1 MAIYV
6 FTSATAEKDAKK
18 HGLFEELKSIAQKIE
33 LDQSFGT
40 FDHFPA
46 PFMKKPLGKNFR
58 LICSKGDLGEDTII
72 SFIRV
77 VSRSSTD
84 YERFTNDS
92 DHFLSYISSTQ
103 ILEEFHT
110 SRIKSPV
117 QNKPIPSEV
126 DNLFLLNVLGR
137 DDDSESNIY
146 VYETPTWVQRFNSA
160 EFKPYSDTIRM
171 ILEKIGESDLKN
183 SEEAI
188 HEDLRFPHI
197 KLLAKTFP
205 DDNAIILVAPLLT
218 KDDEKSYVKNNK
230 EIFEASRLTDEV
242 KQRAI
247 KSYPLY
253 LVIDPQIWT
262 SVEMDH
268 GADNRSANLSL
279 SPEEVTLLES
289 VRGSFGSFPLFIN
302 GRPGSGK
309 STLLQYLYADYL
321 KFYLSN
327 KDKMDGYLPPIYL
340 TYSEEL
346 LKDAQK
352 HIKNIILNHYRNLVD
367 NNTINKEYL
376 ENIDSMMLYQDFLV
390 RHVPNEDAFKK
401 FNPYKKFYFKD
412 FKLYYADFRKG
423 NHQLNKIS
431 PEIAWH
437 IIRSYIKGMQS
448 EHELFDSEMFEE
460 LPQKRKSVTESVF
473 KLIEEQVYPWLENL
487 YSQNGFWDDQDLA
500 SYVRNNKLIC
510 DYYPAIFCDEAQ
522 DFTKIEL
529 EILNGCSMYHNKQV
543 QAYDLA
549 KVPIAFAGDPFQ
561 TLNPT
566 GFKWESVKDLFRES
580 LILANNSKELKNFDF
595 NYQPLSY
602 NYRSAANVV
611 RLCNLILLVRSIMFK
626 DKDVKPQIPW
636 GGSSQIWPVYLNI
649 QNPWVASK
657 FSDQPDITYI
667 LPCDEGEEVDYVAND
682 EFLKTLQKPDVAS
695 RGVFLSSILSKGR
708 QFPRIVLYKFSES
721 MNKSYNMITLLDQ
734 CEHTKPDLTV
744 EYFFNK
750 LYVGASRPYNHLFI
764 LESNDLHE
772 NHLWGF
778 FSSLNADFIQKY
790 NSEESWLHELR
801 EIDPKALLT
810 QVTDPGFDLDSSK
823 EDPFEVAI
831 NLADLGKST
840 KSPNILRQAAARL
853 KSFENKIAD
862 ALRCEALAFQYEN
875 KFSAAG
881 DIYIKIPDYSEAI
894 ECYWR
899 VGNFRSI
906 AYLNGNIQ
914 AVQDDVRYKV
924 GSFIE
929 LFTPEPVEF
938 LAYFLDYC
946 KNSNN
951 FKLDE
956 NFVKLVSILLD
967 RLVTSKSDPE
977 SFYRFVE
984 ISGLS
989 NFVEHRKMAQLA
1001 LNNGLRKEAYQL
1013 LVIIKPQNDLEYLR
1027 LVTEFSDSM
1036 EEKIRAHFFLREYDE
1051 IRALV
1056 QKEDDLSI
1064 SASVSVM
1071 VLDAFIAGGVFDRAL
1086 ELLER
1091 LKEDSDNVEKERK
1104 IFEYYLKVMEGMM
1117 LKDQE
1122 EKALQI
1128 FEEYFSFKLQ
1138 KGYWQDI
1145 IKLINRKNFSVSSGI
1160 SLEITENKRKMLH
1173 KIFLV
1178 SLVKTD
1184 DFIEKNATLSTKLV
1198 VQNYLEQ
1205 LIKNVGELSS
1215 MQVLELKVLGAALEQ
1230 SDSHGMALEF
1240 YGRLIKDEKRF
1251 DFVSMSHFRQRW
1263 LKMNKRRS
1271 DYFGDR
1277 DEIEKVRRI
1286 KVELKDNSKLW
1297 QIRDIDKIPEKV
1309 DFSHEEF
1316 MNFLEDLPKD
1326 MPAPPNHTII
1336 NLFEVNGEKNSNV
1349 LKYSIPLNNGS
1360 KKTSLNLTYYKEKY
1374 KWMLQ
1379 KKDDMVV
1386 FDIKKKSLTD
1396 ENWTES
1402 KDGIWQNK
1410 DWEIALEIS
1419 ERLLII
1425 RSKKQL
1431 RKVLAEIELFEKSTI

>member
-1 MAIYV
+1 MAIYA
-6 FTSATAEKDAKK
+6 FTSETAEKDARK

-40 FDHFPA
+40 FDQFPA

-58 LICSKGDLGEDTII
+58 LICSKNDLGEDTII

-92 DHFLSYISSTQ
+92 NHFLSYIPSTKV
-103 ILEEFHT
+103 LEEFHS

-183 SEEAI
+183 SEDHI
-188 HEDLRFPHI
+188 QEDSRFPHI
-197 KLLAKTFP
+197 KLLAKTFA
-205 DDNAIILVAPLLT
+205 DDNAIFLVAPLLA
-218 KDDEKSYVKNNK
+218 KDDEKTFVKNNK

-327 KDKMDGYLPPIYL
+327 KHKMDGYLPPVYL

-346 LKDAQK
+346 LKDAQR

-367 NNTINKEYL
+367 NNTINKEDL
-376 ENIDSMMLYQDFLV
+376 ENIDSMMLYQDFLL
-390 RHVPNEDAFKK
+390 RHVPYEDAFKK

-412 FKLYYADFRKG
+412 FKLFYADFRKG

-448 EHELFDSEMFEE
+448 EFELFDSELFME
-460 LPQKRKSVTESVF
+460 LPQKRKSVTESIF

-487 YSQNGFWDDQDLA
+487 YQQNGYWDDQDLA
-500 SYVRNNKLIC
+500 SYVRNNNFIC

-529 EILNGCSMYHNKQV
+529 EILNSCSMYHKKQV

-566 GFKWESVKDLFRES
+566 GFKWESVKDLFRDS

-595 NYQPLSY
+595 NYRPLSY

-667 LPCDEGEEVDYVAND
+667 LPCDEGEEGDFVAND
-682 EFLKTLQKPDVAS
+682 EFLKTLQTPDVAS

-708 QFPRIVLYKFSES
+708 QFPRIVLYKFSEHI
-721 MNKSYNMITLLDQ
+721 NKGYNLTELLDQ
-734 CEHTKPDLTV
+734 SDHTKPDLTV

-764 LESNDLHE
+764 LEANDLHE

-790 NSEESWLHELR
+790 NSDEAWLHELR

-840 KSPNILRQAAARL
+840 RSPNILRQAAARL

-862 ALRCEALAFQYEN
+862 ALQCEALAFHYEN
-875 KFSAAG
+875 KYSAAG
-881 DIYIKIPDYSEAI
+881 DIYVKIPDYHEAI

-906 AYLNGNIQ
+906 ANLNGGIQ
-914 AVQDDVRYKV
+914 SVRDNVRYRV
-924 GSFIE
+924 GCFIE
-929 LFTPEPVEF
+929 HSSPEPVEF
-938 LAYFLDYC
+938 LPYFLDYI
-946 KNSNN
+946 KSTAH

-956 NFVKLVSILLD
+956 NFLRLISVLLD
-967 RLVTSKSDPE
+967 RLVSSKSDTE
-977 SFYRFVE
+977 SFHRFVE
-984 ISGLS
+984 LS
-989 NFVEHRKMAQLA
+989 DLTNFVDHRKMAQLA
-1001 LNNGLRKEAYQL
+1001 LNNGLRREAYL
-1013 LVIIKPQNDLEYLR
+1013 LLINVKPQNDLEYLR
-1027 LVTEFSDSM
+1027 LVTEFSDSI
-1036 EEKIRAHFFLREYDE
+1036 EEKIRAHFFLHEYDE

-1056 QKEDDLSI
+1056 QKEDDLSMT
-1064 SASVSVM
+1064 ASVSAM
-1071 VLDAFIAGGVFDRAL
+1071 VLDAFIAGGVFQRAL

-1091 LKEDSDNVEKERK
+1091 LKEDSDSVEKERK
-1104 IFEYYLKVMEGMM
+1104 IIEYYLKIMDGMI

-1122 EKALQI
+1122 DKALQI
-1128 FEEYFSFKLQ
+1128 FEAYFSFKLQ
-1138 KGYWQDI
+1138 KGYWQDTL
-1145 IKLINRKNFSVSSGI
+1145 KLINRKNFSVSSGVSLLI
-1160 SLEITENKRKMLH
+1160 SDDTRKMLH

-1184 DFIEKNATLSTKLV
+1184 DFIEKKATLSAKLE

-1205 LIKNVGELSS
+1205 WIKNIDELSS

-1230 SDSHGMALEF
+1230 SDSHGMALDF
-1240 YGRLIKDEKRF
+1240 YGRLIKDAKSF
-1251 DFVSMSHFRQRW
+1251 DFVSMSHFQQRW
-1263 LKMNKRRS
+1263 LKMSKRRS

-1277 DEIEKVRRI
+1277 DEVVKVRRI
-1286 KVELKDNSKLW
+1286 KEELKDNSRLW
-1297 QIRDIDKIPEKV
+1297 QIRDIDKISEKV
-1309 DFSHEEF
+1309 DFSHDEI
-1316 MNFLEDLPKD
+1316 MNFLNGIPKVKSKKT
-1326 MPAPPNHTII
+1326 NQKVI
-1336 NLFEVNGEKNSNV
+1336 NLFEVNKEKNSSV
-1349 LKYSIPLNNGS
+1349 MKCTVPLNFGP
-1360 KKTSLNLTYYKEKY
+1360 KTTSLTFTYYKDKY

-1386 FDIKKKSLTD
+1386 YDLKKKLLTD
-1396 ENWTES
+1396 ENWIES
-1402 KDGIWQNK
+1402 ETGIWCNE
-1410 DWEIALEIS
+1410 DWEVVLEITDRILIIHS
-1419 ERLLII
+1419 KKERL
-1425 RSKKQL
+1425 R
-1431 RKVLAEIELFEKSTI
+1431 VLAEIELFDRSVV